1 MVYSNNNVSFNGGIR
16 YSAKDIENLAKYATG
31 VALTNTTDLGLSEV
45 LTSSTSNMALQG
57 GSWLWQNRND
67 LKGGFKALA
76 SGTNFAAIRQ
86 TAGFGGVLASNAGS
100 TLLKSIPTAEK
111 LAEASLYS
119 KDTINLYNSARAAAE
134 EAVKSGSKEAINKAH
149 SLFAQANQAGYIE
162 KTAKAT
168 GFGSKVSN
176 VLGITKLNKGL
187 NALAVKSP
195 TFGKCLNAFKS
206 NGGTMML
213 IMEGGFEVVSNVIP
227 TFKQLGAK
235 SGVKQLGKSAVKT
248 AASVGG
254 WVAGAALGTKL
265 GALIGSVIP
274 GAGTA
279 VGAVVGG
286 AIGSLCSLI
295 GGSLGSRLAKK
306 GAEAVVGKDELVLA
320 QEKQAQQLAQAAQ
333 ADSTVLNQV
342 AGAAAERL
350 EAEGTGSDDAKVAFK
365 SLSNLS
371 QRQTARGTS
380 GTITTPRVQTQTTTN
395 PFLAYTAGLNTTNF
409 SKQNDLMAQSVGLK
423 Y

>member
-1 MVYSNNNVSFNGGIR
+1 MVYSNNNVNFNGGIR
-16 YSAKDIENLAKYATG
+16 YSTKDIENLAKYATG

-45 LTSSTSNMALQG
+45 LTSATSNMALQG
-57 GSWLWQNRND
+57 GSWLWDNRKD
-67 LKGGFKALA
+67 LSGGFKALA
-76 SGTNFAAIRQ
+76 NGTNYATIRQ
-86 TAGFGGVLASNAGS
+86 ASGFGGVLASNAGS
-100 TLLKSIPTAEK
+100 ALQKLIPNAEQLAKLSEGTQKLYMNAASVLSDANCTKETISKAHKILSKANAAAYAEK
-111 LAEASLYS
+111 AAS
-119 KDTINLYNSARAAAE
+119 
-134 EAVKSGSKEAINKAH
+134 
-149 SLFAQANQAGYIE
+149 
-162 KTAKAT
+162 AT
-168 GFGSKVSN
+168 GFFAKAKN
-176 VLGITKLNKGL
+176 VLGITKAG
-187 NALAVKSP
+187 NAINNLAVKSP
-195 TFGKCLNAFKS
+195 TFGKCLNTFKA
-206 NGGTMML
+206 NGGSMML
-213 IMEGGFEVVSNVIP
+213 IMEGGFEVISNVIP

-265 GALIGSVIP
+265 GALIGSIIP

-333 ADSTVLNQV
+333 TDSTVLNQV

-350 EAEGTGSDDAKVAFK
+350 EAEGTGSDDAKVAFQ

-371 QRQTARGTS
+371 QRQGTRSTSATGTTTSTTAQ
-380 GTITTPRVQTQTTTN
+380 PQTTTN
-395 PFLAYTAGLNTTNF
+395 PFLAYTAGLNTATNF
-409 SKQNDLMAQSVGLK
+409 SKQDDLMAQSIGLR

>member
-1 MVYSNNNVSFNGGIR
+1 MVYSNNNVNFNGGIR

-45 LTSSTSNMALQG
+45 LTSATSNMALQG
-57 GSWLWQNRND
+57 GSWLWDNRKD
-67 LKGGFKALA
+67 LSGGFKALA
-76 SGTNFAAIRQ
+76 NGTNYAAIRQ
-86 TAGFGGVLASNAGS
+86 ASGFGGVLASNAGS
-100 TLLKSIPTAEK
+100 ALQKLIPNAEQLAKLSEGTQKLYMNAASVLSDANCTKETISKAHKILSKANAAAYAEK
-111 LAEASLYS
+111 
-119 KDTINLYNSARAAAE
+119 AA
-134 EAVKSGSKEAINKAH
+134 N
-149 SLFAQANQAGYIE
+149 
-162 KTAKAT
+162 AT
-168 GFGSKVSN
+168 GFFAKAKN
-176 VLGITKLNKGL
+176 VLGITKAG
-187 NALAVKSP
+187 NAINNLAVKSP
-195 TFGKCLNAFKS
+195 TFGKCLNTFKA
-206 NGGTMML
+206 NGGSMML
-213 IMEGGFEVVSNVIP
+213 IMEGGFEVISNVIP

-265 GALIGSVIP
+265 GALIGSIIP

-320 QEKQAQQLAQAAQ
+320 QEKQAQQLAQVAQ
-333 ADSTVLNQV
+333 TDSTVLNQV

-371 QRQTARGTS
+371 QRQGARSTS
-380 GTITTPRVQTQTTTN
+380 VAGQTQTTTN
-395 PFLAYTAGLNTTNF
+395 PFLAYTAGLNTATNF
-409 SKQNDLMAQSVGLK
+409 SKQDDLMAQSIGLK

>member
-45 LTSSTSNMALQG
+45 LTSATSNMALQG
-57 GSWLWQNRND
+57 GSWLWDNRKD
-67 LKGGFKALA
+67 LSGGFKALA
-76 SGTNFAAIRQ
+76 NGTNYAAIRQ
-86 TAGFGGVLASNAGS
+86 ASGFGGVLASNAGS
-100 TLLKSIPTAEK
+100 ALQKLIPNAEQLAKLSEGTQKLYMNAASVLSDANCTKETISKAHKILSKANAAAYAEK
-111 LAEASLYS
+111 
-119 KDTINLYNSARAAAE
+119 AA
-134 EAVKSGSKEAINKAH
+134 N
-149 SLFAQANQAGYIE
+149 
-162 KTAKAT
+162 AT
-168 GFGSKVSN
+168 GFFAKAKN
-176 VLGITKLNKGL
+176 VLGITKAG
-187 NALAVKSP
+187 NAINNLAVKSP
-195 TFGKCLNAFKS
+195 TFGKCLNTFKA
-206 NGGTMML
+206 NGGSMML
-213 IMEGGFEVVSNVIP
+213 IMEGGFEVISNVIP

-265 GALIGSVIP
+265 GALIGSIIP

-320 QEKQAQQLAQAAQ
+320 QEKQAQQLAQVAQ
-333 ADSTVLNQV
+333 TDSTVLNQV

-350 EAEGTGSDDAKVAFK
+350 EAEGTGSDDAKVAFQ

-371 QRQTARGTS
+371 QRQGARSTS
-380 GTITTPRVQTQTTTN
+380 VAGQTQTTTN
-395 PFLAYTAGLNTTNF
+395 PFLAYTAGLNTATNF
-409 SKQNDLMAQSVGLK
+409 SKQDDLMAQSIGLK

>member
-57 GSWLWQNRND
+57 GSWLWENRKD

-76 SGTNFAAIRQ
+76 NGTNYAAIRQ
-86 TAGFGGVLASNAGS
+86 ASGFGGVLASNAGAS
-100 TLLKSIPTAEK
+100 LLKSIPTAEK
-111 LAEASLYS
+111 LAEATVYS
-119 KDTINLYNSARAAAE
+119 KGTIDLYNSARTAAQ
-134 EAVKSGSKEAINKAH
+134 EALKSGSKEAINNAH
-149 SLFAQANQAGYIE
+149 KLFAQANQAGYIE
-162 KTAKAT
+162 KSAAAT
-168 GFGSKVSN
+168 GIGSKISN
-176 VLGITKLNKGL
+176 ALGITKLNKGL

-195 TFGKCLNAFKS
+195 SFGKCLNAFKS
-206 NGGTMML
+206 NGGTAML
-213 IMEGGFEVVSNVIP
+213 IMEGGFEVISNVIP

-254 WVAGAALGTKL
+254 WVAGAALGTKV
-265 GALIGSVIP
+265 GALIGSIIP

-333 ADSTVLNQV
+333 TDSTVLNQV

-350 EAEGTGSDDAKVAFK
+350 EAEGTGSDDAKVAFQ

-371 QRQTARGTS
+371 QRRGTTS
-380 GTITTPRVQTQTTTN
+380 TTTQQRQTQTQTTTN
-395 PFLAYTAGLNTTNF
+395 PFLAYTAAMNTTPSF
-409 SKQNDLMAQSVGLK
+409 TKQDDLMAQSIGLK

>member
-1 MVYSNNNVSFNGGIR
+1 MNAASV
-16 YSAKDIENLAKYATG
+16 
-31 VALTNTTDLGLSEV
+31 LSDANCTKE
-45 LTSSTSNMALQG
+45 TIS
-57 GSWLWQNRND
+57 
-67 LKGGFKALA
+67 KAHKILSKA
-76 SGTNFAAIRQ
+76 NAA
-86 TAGFGGVLASNAGS
+86 AY
-100 TLLKSIPTAEK
+100 AEK
-111 LAEASLYS
+111 AAS
-119 KDTINLYNSARAAAE
+119 
-134 EAVKSGSKEAINKAH
+134 
-149 SLFAQANQAGYIE
+149 
-162 KTAKAT
+162 AT
-168 GFGSKVSN
+168 GFFAKAKN
-176 VLGITKLNKGL
+176 VLGITKAG
-187 NALAVKSP
+187 NAINNLAVKSP
-195 TFGKCLNAFKS
+195 TFGKCLNTFKA
-206 NGGTMML
+206 NGGSMML
-213 IMEGGFEVVSNVIP
+213 IMEGGFEVISNVIP

-265 GALIGSVIP
+265 GALIGSIIP

-333 ADSTVLNQV
+333 TDSTVLNQV

-350 EAEGTGSDDAKVAFK
+350 EAEGTGSDDAKVAFQ

-371 QRQTARGTS
+371 QRQGARSTS
-380 GTITTPRVQTQTTTN
+380 VAGQTQTTTN
-395 PFLAYTAGLNTTNF
+395 PFLAYTSGLNTATNF
-409 SKQNDLMAQSVGLK
+409 SKQDDLMAQSIGLK